1 MACTLPGASVL
12 GGLRRPFV
20 NNRLFRS
27 LALWL
32 LLGLI
37 AVSMSNSFLA
47 SRTRSEEITAS
58 QFMQYWQERRVTSL
72 EIVGQNYIRGELD
85 DARSFRLYYPDV
97 NGIVEDLRKDP
108 ELAAKVELTMVPET
122 EGTWWIALIPNLI
135 SVVLL
140 FAVFFFIMNQMQGGG
155 NKAMQFGKSRAKVHS
170 GERGKVTF
178 ADVAG
183 IEEVKE
189 ELAEVVDYLK
199 HPKRYVELGAK
210 IPRGIL
216 LVGPPGTGKTLLAR
230 AVAGEAEVP
239 FYSVSG
245 SDFVEM
251 FVGVGASRVRDMFD
265 QAKKNAPCIVFID
278 EIDAVG
284 RQRGAGLGGGHDE
297 REQTLNQLLSEMDG
311 FDPNSGV
318 IVLAATNRPDILDS
332 ALLRP
337 GRFDRHVVVDVPD
350 QKGREDILAVNAK
363 NKPLE
368 QGVDLKGIAKRTPGF
383 TGADL
388 ANLLNEGALLAARR
402 SKRRIGAEEMS
413 EAIERVIAGPA
424 KKGRVMSQRERD
436 LVAYHEAGHAVLAHV
451 LPGADPVVKVS
462 IVGRGRAGGYT
473 IMIPDDD
480 RRYRYATKSEMI
492 NEITVGLGGRVA
504 EELVLGEISTGAGND
519 LDRVSKTSR
528 KMVTE
533 YGMSDLGP
541 ITFGRSQEAQVF
553 LGRDISRDRN
563 YSEDVAAKI
572 DEQVHAIVESAYT
585 KAREILSENLDKLHA
600 LAAALKERET
610 VEGEELDTIFASAG
624 QESAAAITGATQ
636 SGFSDDGQSEA
647 EPEPTG
653 TPRSRLASL
662 EEKLRAGTGGR
673 GPKTGGAPA

>member
-1 MACTLPGASVL
+1 M
-12 GGLRRPFV
+12 RRPFV
-20 NNRLFRS
+20 NNRMMRN

-37 AVSMSNSFLA
+37 AVSMSNTLLS
-47 SRTRSEEITAS
+47 TRSRAEEITAS
-58 QFMQYWQERRVTSL
+58 QFMKYWQERRVTRL
-72 EIVGQNYIRGELD
+72 EIVGDNYIRGQLD
-85 DARSFRLYYPDV
+85 DGRSFKLYYPDV
-97 NGIVEDLRKDP
+97 QGIVQDLRDDR
-108 ELAAKVELTMVPET
+108 ELASQVDLVMVPES
-122 EGTWWIALIPNLI
+122 ESAWWVALLPNLI

-155 NKAMQFGKSRAKVHS
+155 NRAMQFGRSRAKLHTAD
-170 GERGKVTF
+170 RGKVTF

-183 IEEVKE
+183 VDEVKE

-199 HPKRYVELGAK
+199 HPKRYLEVGAK

-216 LVGPPGTGKTLLAR
+216 LVGPPGTGKTLLAK
-230 AVAGEAEVP
+230 AVAGEADVP
-239 FYSVSG
+239 FFSVSG

-251 FVGVGASRVRDMFD
+251 FVGVGASRVRDMFE

-297 REQTLNQLLSEMDG
+297 REQTLNQLLAEMDG

-337 GRFDRHVVVDVPD
+337 GRFDRQIVVDVPD
-350 QKGREDILAVNAK
+350 QKGREEILKVHAR
-363 NKPLE
+363 NKPLD
-368 QGVDLKGIAKRTPGF
+368 QGVDLKEIARRTPGF

-388 ANLLNEGALLAARR
+388 SNLLNEAALLAARHNR
-402 SKRRIGAEEMS
+402 KRISQAEIS

-424 KKGRVMSQRERD
+424 KKGRIMSERERD
-436 LVAYHEAGHAVLAHV
+436 LVAYHEAGHAVLAHL

-473 IMIPDDD
+473 LMIPEDD
-480 RRYRYATKSEMI
+480 RRYRYATKNDMM
-492 NEITVGLGGRVA
+492 NEITVVLGGRVA

-519 LDRVSKTSR
+519 LDRVSKMAR

-553 LGRDISRDRN
+553 LGRDIARDRN
-563 YSEDVAAKI
+563 YSEEVAAKI
-572 DEQVHAIVESAYT
+572 DEEVHGIVSAAYER
-585 KAREILSENLDKLHA
+585 ARQLLSDNLDKLHA
-600 LAAALKERET
+600 LAAALKDRET
-610 VEGEELDTIFASAG
+610 LEGDELEAIFAQA
-624 QESAAAITGATQ
+624 SAAGSQEPAVAAGGDGA
-636 SGFSDDGQSEA
+636 GGREA
-647 EPEPTG
+647 EASAEEKLAG
-653 TPRSRLASL
+653 IADAARGRIASL
-662 EEKLRAGTGGR
+662 EEKLRAGAGGR
-673 GPKTGGAPA
+673 EPKPGGAPA